1 MTGVRAFVPIH
12 QATCETEPMD
22 YLRALGGLIFIVG
35 IAYLFSTNRKAIDWK
50 LVLAGIGMQIV
61 FGLLIAKVSFVQSAF
76 EYISAQFITFLSFAQ
91 KGAEFLYGDLSKN
104 SNGDPTV
111 KHSLGFLFAFQTL
124 PSVIFFSAVTAGLY
138 YLGVLQKIVY
148 GFAWIM
154 TRTMRMSGAESLS
167 VAGDV
172 FMGQTEAPLL
182 VKPFIPGMTRSEL
195 HCLMTGGMATI
206 AGSVFG
212 AYVSFLGG
220 GDKVEQTRF
229 ATYLLTASIM
239 SAPAAVVLAKLF
251 LPETE
256 PIDKSLHLSKDQVGV
271 NLIDSIAT
279 GAADG
284 LKLALNI
291 GAMLLAFIAVIYA
304 VNWILVDF
312 IGHYTGLN
320 EFVVSST
327 GGTFDGFSLQYILGQ
342 VFRVFAFFIGVDWD
356 ESLYIGSLLGQKMV
370 INEFVAYYD
379 LGVMKAAG
387 TLSEKSILIAT
398 YALCGFANFSSIAIQ
413 IGGTGGMAPSRARD
427 ISRLGMRAMIAAT
440 LATMMTATIA
450 GALFS

>member
-1 MTGVRAFVPIH
+1 
-12 QATCETEPMD
+12 MD

-35 IAYLFSTNRKAIDWK
+35 IGYLFSTNRKAIDWK

-61 FGLLIAKVSFVQSAF
+61 FGLLIAKVPAVQSAF
-76 EYISAQFITFLSFAQ
+76 EYVSAQFITFLSFAQ

-104 SNGDPTV
+104 SNGDPSV
-111 KHSLGFLFAFQTL
+111 KHNLGFLFAFQTL
-124 PSVIFFSAVTAGLY
+124 PTVIFFSAITAGLY

-148 GFAWIM
+148 AFAWLM

-220 GDKVEQTRF
+220 ADKAEQTRF

-256 PIDKSLHLSKDQVGV
+256 PIDKSMHLSKDQVGV

-304 VNWILVDF
+304 VNWVLVDF

-327 GGTFDGFSLQYILGQ
+327 NGAFDGFSLQYILGQ
-342 VFRVFAFFIGVDWD
+342 VFRVFAFCIGVSWD

-379 LGVMKAAG
+379 LGTMKAAG
-387 TLSEKSILIAT
+387 ALSPKAVLIAT

-413 IGGTGGMAPSRARD
+413 IGGTGGMAPSRAQD

-450 GALFS
+450 GALFG

>member
-1 MTGVRAFVPIH
+1 
-12 QATCETEPMD
+12 MD

-35 IAYLFSTNRKAIDWK
+35 IAYLFSNNRKAINWR
-50 LVLAGIGMQIV
+50 LVAVGIVLQIV
-61 FGLLIAKVSFVQSAF
+61 FGLLIAKVGAVQHAF
-76 EYISAQFITFLSFAQ
+76 EYLSAKFITLLGFAQ

-104 SNGDPTV
+104 SDNVPAR
-111 KHSLGFLFAFQTL
+111 HSLGFLFAFQTL
-124 PSVIFFSAVTAGLY
+124 PTVIFFSAITAGLY
-138 YLGVLQKIVY
+138 YLGILQKIVY
-148 GFAWIM
+148 AFAWVM
-154 TRTMRMSGAESLS
+154 TRTMRLSGAESLS
-167 VAGDV
+167 VAGDI

-182 VKPFIPGMTRSEL
+182 VRPYIPKMTNSEL
-195 HCLMTGGMATI
+195 HCLMVGGMATI

-220 GDKVEQTRF
+220 SSPEEQTKF
-229 ATYLLTASIM
+229 ATYLITASIM

-256 PIDKSLHLSKDQVGV
+256 DIDRSIKLTKEKTGV

-284 LKLALNI
+284 LRLALNI

-304 VNWILVDF
+304 LNWILVDF
-312 IGHYTGLN
+312 IGDVTGLN
-320 EFVVSST
+320 EFVVTST
-327 GGTFDGFSLQYILGQ
+327 NGTFTGFSLQYILGQ
-342 VFRVFAFFIGVDWD
+342 VFRIFAFFIGVDWD

-379 LGVMKAAG
+379 LGTMKAAG
-387 TLSEKSILIAT
+387 LLSEKSVLIAT

-413 IGGTGGMAPSRARD
+413 IGGTGGMAPTRQAD
-427 ISRLGMRAMIAAT
+427 ISRLGLRAMIAAT
-440 LATMMTATIA
+440 LATLMTATIA